1 MSEDRPHA
9 FVDAQGVRWEVRE
22 AEAQHG
28 DSICLR
34 FESPGELR
42 EFCPSPDDWRALP
55 DSVLDRLCRRAT
67 RVARG

>member
-1 MSEDRPHA
+1 MNEDRVHA

-22 AEAQHG
+22 AEVQHG

-34 FESPGELR
+34 FESPAELR
-42 EFCPSPDDWRALP
+42 EFCPLPDEWEALP
-55 DSVLDRLCRRAT
+55 DTVLDRLCRRAT

>member
-1 MSEDRPHA
+1 MNGDRVHA

-22 AEAQHG
+22 GEAQHG

-34 FESPGELR
+34 FESPAELR
-42 EFCPSPDDWRALP
+42 EFCPLPDEWEALP
-55 DSVLDRLCRRAT
+55 DTVLDRLCRRAT

>member
-1 MSEDRPHA
+1 MNENRVHA

-34 FESPGELR
+34 FESPAELR
-42 EFCPSPDDWRALP
+42 EFCPLPDDWEALP
-55 DSVLDRLCRRAT
+55 ESVLDRLCRRAT